1 MQFLVLKTKPR
12 CLSTKGFYLVKYQC
26 RGLRCFQFSVCIKHP
41 ILGAKDLDPR
51 VDGELFLCH
60 GTRCELRNCNCK
72 PFHIWGTNRDLY
84 HAQLNFFSGASL
96 EDYGRS

>member
-1 MQFLVLKTKPR
+1 MFSVFSVHQAPN
-12 CLSTKGFYLVKYQC
+12 SWGKGFGSEGG
-26 RGLRCFQFSVCIKHP
+26 RRF
-41 ILGAKDLDPR
+41 
-51 VDGELFLCH
+51 FLCH